1 MSTKLLSLLVGH
13 LGPATMGL
21 NLRSA
26 GLRTLIYGFFWIGF
40 LTNDLAFMYL
50 WKAVEI
56 TTGFK
61 IEATEVVNL
70 FLCKAVT
77 VITC

>member
-13 LGPATMGL
+13 LGPANMGL
-21 NLRSA
+21 NLRSV
-26 GLRTLIYGFFWIGF
+26 GLRTLMYGFFWT
-40 LTNDLAFMYL
+40 LASWQAFMYL
-50 WKAVEI
+50 WKAVE

-61 IEATEVVNL
+61 IEVTEVVNL
-70 FLCKAVT
+70 FLCKVVT